1 MFLCILSLVII
12 YADGSS
18 NLLIEVWDSGASG
31 LLMPDRV
38 AQSDAQVG
46 SWGMSSPATLSSDL
60 KSFLSFTREGVYKAS
75 EYDQGD
81 HRPTHV
87 MSLYLP

>member
-1 MFLCILSLVII
+1 MHFELSL

-18 NLLIEVWDSGASG
+18 NLLIEVWDSSASG

-60 KSFLSFTREGVYKAS
+60 KFFLN
-75 EYDQGD
+75 
-81 HRPTHV
+81 
-87 MSLYLP
+87 